1 MNDINTSNSE
11 SGSNP
16 NTPTPSAYA
25 KSETLFSGDDQARY
39 VRMQWQHYLENL
51 SETNSQALREA
62 VLDDVMWH
70 YQHNELP
77 FFQWQLA
84 FRSDKQMVRLI
95 ELKEC
100 EIQAQETFDN
110 FELYK
115 LVGHIQDSV
124 QSGSFQVAPRLN
136 PIVMFAGVNMFSRSD
151 GDREVDAEK
160 KAIWVNL
167 FSQAF
172 VEFEAVL
179 NEHLQQF
186 YKIPAEHLQG
196 SNSANYQSIEEIA
209 ANSLKARHERDW
221 VEKISAQ
228 TPLQFKGQTVLEY
241 DSETLK
247 AIEPA
252 IIDVQKAFNQMF
264 LEGYMKLPFTVAFS
278 KLETRF
284 DHYGNENKNS
294 EQNNSQQNIQPYWI
308 FEFYLAEKLDDVQKA
323 DYLEVLKKA
332 LSGQLSDGWG
342 ENMEQQDTLVKLH
355 DQYQNISVKFDWND
369 IALDV
374 AENENRLI
382 VENNGSN
389 SNINNSNSNNNKPKI

>member
-1 MNDINTSNSE
+1 MNDINTANSE
-11 SGSNP
+11 SGSN
-16 NTPTPSAYA
+16 SISYV

-115 LVGHIQDSV
+115 LVGHTQDSV
-124 QSGSFQVAPRLN
+124 QDGSFQISPRLN
-136 PIVMFAGVNMFSRSD
+136 PIVMFACVNMFSRSD

-172 VEFEAVL
+172 VEFEAVV

-186 YKIPAEHLQG
+186 YKIPAENLQG
-196 SNSANYQSIEEIA
+196 SHSANYQSIEEIA
-209 ANSLKARHERDW
+209 AKSLKARHARNW

-228 TPLQFKGQTVLEY
+228 TPLQFQGQTVLEY

-247 AIEPA
+247 AIDPA
-252 IIDVQKAFNQMF
+252 MMEVQKAFNLMF

-284 DHYGNENKNS
+284 ENNS
-294 EQNNSQQNIQPYWI
+294 HQDNNNQNNSSQHIQPYWV
-308 FEFYLAEKLDDVQKA
+308 FEFYLAEKLDESQKA
-323 DYLEVLKKA
+323 HYLEVFKKA

-355 DQYQNISVKFDWND
+355 EQYQNISVKFDWND
-369 IALDV
+369 ITLDV
-374 AENENRLI
+374 VENENRI
-382 VENNGSN
+382 VVENNGN
-389 SNINNSNSNNNKPKI
+389 SNNNNNKPKI